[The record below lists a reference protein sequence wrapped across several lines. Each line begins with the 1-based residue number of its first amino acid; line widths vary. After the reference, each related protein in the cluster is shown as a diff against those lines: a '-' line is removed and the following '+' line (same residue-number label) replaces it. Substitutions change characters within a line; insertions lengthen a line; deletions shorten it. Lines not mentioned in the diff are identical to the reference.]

1 VKSEGNTIIP
11 CACGTFAR
19 GAWYTGLLFG
29 YKLDTDRFDQMQ
41 PSPAPSIQSIRLPGG
56 LQVWNAPQ
64 ARFDTL
70 FLYRENFIR
79 RCYEQHGVTL
89 RDGDAILDVGANVGM
104 FALSVMQR
112 FRQLRIYCFEPVPNT
127 YACLTRNVT
136 ESRLGGGHE
145 VTTFNFGL
153 GAADGQITLEF
164 FPGAP
169 SNSTQ
174 YSVEKRQVFT
184 KGLGALRWLDLWK
197 INKRAALL
205 LLPFYPFRERLFG
218 RGFERVMA
226 GGTSITCE
234 VRTLS
239 RIIDERRLER
249 VDLLK
254 IDVEGAEMDVLAGI
268 EDRHW
273 PRIRQLAM
281 EIEPANRPHVPALQ
295 DRLRLLGFAR
305 VETESMFHG
314 ANSGNALCMLY
325 AVRA

>member
-1 VKSEGNTIIP
+1 
-11 CACGTFAR
+11 
-19 GAWYTGLLFG
+19 
-29 YKLDTDRFDQMQ
+29 MQ
-41 PSPAPSIQSIRLPGG
+41 PAPAPSIKLFQLPGG

-70 FLYRENFIR
+70 FLYRENFVR
-79 RCYEQHGVTL
+79 HCYEQHGVTL
-89 RDGDAILDVGANVGM
+89 RDGDLILDVGANIGM

-136 ESRLGGGHE
+136 EFRLGPGHD
-145 VTTFNFGL
+145 VTTLNFGL
-153 GAADGQITLEF
+153 GAADGQIAIEF

-174 YSVEKRQVFT
+174 YSVEKRRVFT

-197 INKRAALL
+197 MNQRAALL

-226 GGTSITCE
+226 GGMSVPCE

-239 RIIDERRLER
+239 RTIQERRLER
-249 VDLLK
+249 IDLLK
-254 IDVEGAEMDVLAGI
+254 IDVEGAELEVLAGI

-273 PRIRQLAM
+273 PLIRQLAM
-281 EIEPANRPHVPALQ
+281 EIEPANRPRVPALQ
-295 DRLRLLGFAR
+295 DRLRSSGFAR
-305 VETESMFHG
+305 IETESMFRS